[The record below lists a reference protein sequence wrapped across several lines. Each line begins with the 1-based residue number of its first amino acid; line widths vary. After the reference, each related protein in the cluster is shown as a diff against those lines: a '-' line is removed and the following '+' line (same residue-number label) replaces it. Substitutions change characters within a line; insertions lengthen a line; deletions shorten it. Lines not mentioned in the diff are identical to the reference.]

1 MKLQSDCLS
10 NNIIF
15 KQFNNCLVLSNFL
28 HTNCLK
34 VKNSKTLNLITIKT
48 IFIKDIKMATV
59 ENGHEETNGNGNG
72 YDDFIA
78 DQEKGE

>member
-1 MKLQSDCLS
+1 
-10 NNIIF
+10 
-15 KQFNNCLVLSNFL
+15 
-28 HTNCLK
+28 
-34 VKNSKTLNLITIKT
+34 
-48 IFIKDIKMATV
+48 MATV